1 MPTKLTS
8 EMYWLVATA
17 FMTALLWI
25 PYTLRLI
32 IEMGVVP
39 AFWDPYHDTPIKA
52 AWAQRAKRAHT
63 NAVENLVV
71 FTPLV
76 LAVHVFSAGSALTAA
91 ACALFFFARAAH
103 FAAYLLGVPL
113 IRTLLFLVGVGCQF
127 ILVATLFG
135 WIR

>member
-1 MPTKLTS
+1 MPTNLTP

-25 PYTLRLI
+25 PYILKLI
-32 IEMGVVP
+32 AEMGMIP

-63 NAVENLVV
+63 NAIENLVV

-76 LAVHVFSAGSALTAA
+76 LAIQLFSAGSALTAK
-91 ACALFFFARAAH
+91 ACAAFFFIRAAH
-103 FAAYLLGVPL
+103 YVVYLLGVPL
-113 IRTLLFLVGVGCQF
+113 IRTLLFLAGVGCQF
-127 ILVATLFG
+127 VLIATLFG